1 MGNKIKDQVMKFIH
15 LFIVSIMWLFPL
27 RGRAADAPQ
36 WSCDIYAYQYDMSIY
51 IVIEDQGKI
60 ANEGKEVAVF
70 YQEECRGIA
79 ELQSAGE
86 QTYFYVRARSNETS
100 GEVLTFKVFDDS
112 TEKEITPSAT
122 LAFEAQQ
129 QIGFP
134 SDPFVLTLPEQ
145 VTPEE
150 VEEAI
155 SSGTEEILA
164 EGTWQQEDMEN
175 LANQIHENASGEQGN
190 TALKTVDM
198 SGATFDEDVTLE
210 GVFSDCGQ
218 LTAVILP
225 DNLSSSTNFS
235 SDAFEGTNPNCIV
248 YLPASTTIPYG
259 WSKDVNVV
267 VGDKATLLTLYEHNP
282 YQVKRPFTV
291 NQCVYKRTFGDAASR
306 LRIGVSTALELSG
319 WKTICV
325 PFPVNKVQINDTK
338 LYPVTNTGEGDYYK
352 AVLADEG
359 FKIVTEYASDGFYF
373 DANVPCLVNM
383 TSASGEKIS
392 GVVDFIYDQQIAI
405 EISTPTHAVESPDY
419 TFVGVYEPI
428 GKSRGIY
435 ALNDNGDAFEN
446 GLRAIYP
453 FEAYLTTTL
462 PGRESIPVSGWISV
476 TGVTINPDNV
486 SIKIGKTVQ
495 LSAVVLPENAS
506 DPSVIWKSSNN
517 AVATVSSTGL
527 VTGIKEGT
535 TDITVTTQD
544 GNLAATCKVTVEKEP
559 VDPGTEDPDN
569 PGGEDPDNP
578 GGEDPDEPGT
588 EDPDNPEPGDPDEP
602 EVEVTGVSLAFSSL
616 ELKLGDSSTLKVN
629 IQPANASN
637 KSVTWHSSD
646 PTVVTVDAQG
656 KLTAIKRGSATITV
670 TTNDGE
676 YTDTCLVVVVDQL
689 TLNENI
695 ETKEIVLY
703 PTIVDQRIHISGL
716 RNQSTIQ
723 IISFL
728 GQHIETWTTSERQF
742 IVDASKLRKGY
753 YIVVVSNDNNKKSFK
768 ILKK

>member
-1 MGNKIKDQVMKFIH
+1 MKFIN
-15 LFIVSIMWLFPL
+15 LFIASIMWLFPFM
-27 RGRAADAPQ
+27 GRAADLPQ

-51 IVIEDQGKI
+51 IVIEDQDEI

-79 ELQSAGE
+79 ELQTSGDLS
-86 QTYFYVRARSNETS
+86 YFYVRARSNETS
-100 GEVLTFKVFDDS
+100 GETLTFKVFDSS
-112 TEKEITPSAT
+112 TGKEITPSAT

-145 VTPEE
+145 VTPDE

-155 SSGTEEILA
+155 SSETEEILA

-248 YLPASTTIPYG
+248 YLPASTTIPDG
-259 WSKDVNVV
+259 WSEDVNVV

-306 LRIGVSTALELSG
+306 LRSGVSTALELSG

-325 PFPVNKVQINDTK
+325 PFPVNKVQIENK
-338 LYPVTNTGEGDYYK
+338 ELFPITNAGEESKGDYYK
-352 AVLADEG
+352 AVLGADG
-359 FKIVTEYASDGFYF
+359 FEIVTEYASDGFYF

-392 GVVDFIYDQQIAI
+392 GTVDFIYNEQIEI
-405 EISTPTHAVESPDY
+405 EISTPTHVIESSDY
-419 TFVGVYEPI
+419 TLTGVYEPV

-435 ALNDNGDAFEN
+435 ALNDHGDAFEN
-446 GLRAIYP
+446 GLRTIYP

-578 GGEDPDEPGT
+578 GGEDPDEP
-588 EDPDNPEPGDPDEP
+588 

-637 KSVTWHSSD
+637 KGVTWHSSD

>member
-1 MGNKIKDQVMKFIH
+1 MKFIH

-164 EGTWQQEDMEN
+164 EGTWQQKDMEN

-248 YLPASTTIPYG
+248 YLPASTTFPKG
-259 WSKDVNVV
+259 WSEDVNVV

-306 LRIGVSTALELSG
+306 LRSGISTALELSG

-435 ALNDNGDAFEN
+435 ALNDHGDAFEN
-446 GLRAIYP
+446 GLRTIYP

-559 VDPGTEDPDN
+559 EDPDN

-588 EDPDNPEPGDPDEP
+588 EDPDNPKPGDPDEP

>member
-1 MGNKIKDQVMKFIH
+1 MKFIH

-248 YLPASTTIPYG
+248 YLPASTTFPKG
-259 WSKDVNVV
+259 WSEDVNVV

-306 LRIGVSTALELSG
+306 LRSGISTALELSG

-435 ALNDNGDAFEN
+435 ALNDHGDAFEN
-446 GLRAIYP
+446 GLRTIYP

-559 VDPGTEDPDN
+559 EDPDN

-588 EDPDNPEPGDPDEP
+588 EDPDNPKPGDPDEP

>member
-1 MGNKIKDQVMKFIH
+1 MKFIN
-15 LFIVSIMWLFPL
+15 LFIASIMWLFPL

-60 ANEGKEVAVF
+60 TNEGKEVAVF

-100 GEVLTFKVFDDS
+100 GEVLTFKVFDSS
-112 TEKEITPSAT
+112 TGKEITPSAT

-164 EGTWQQEDMEN
+164 EGTWQQKDMEN

-198 SGATFDEDVTLE
+198 SNTTFDEDVTLK
-210 GVFSDCGQ
+210 GIFSDCGQ

-225 DNLSSSTNFS
+225 DELPSTISFS
-235 SDAFEGTNPNCIV
+235 PDAFKGTNPNCIV
-248 YLPASTTIPYG
+248 YLPAGTTIPDG
-259 WSKDVNVV
+259 WADDVNVV
-267 VGDKATLLTLYEHNP
+267 VGNKATSLTLYEHNP

-291 NQCVYKRTFGDAASR
+291 DQCIYKRTFGDVASR
-306 LRIGVSTALELSG
+306 LRSGSSTALELPG

-325 PFPVNKVQINDTK
+325 PFPVNKVQIEDK
-338 LYPVTNTGEGDYYK
+338 ELFPITNAGEESKGDYYK
-352 AVLADEG
+352 AVLGADG
-359 FKIVTEYASDGFYF
+359 FEIVTEYASDGFYF
-373 DANVPCLVNM
+373 DANIPCLVNM

-392 GVVDFIYDQQIAI
+392 GTVDFIYNKQIEI
-405 EISTPTHAVESPDY
+405 EISTPTHVIESSDY
-419 TFVGVYEPI
+419 TLTGVYESTK
-428 GKSRGIY
+428 KSHGIY

-446 GLRAIYP
+446 ELRAIYP

-462 PGRESIPVSGWISV
+462 PGKESIPVSGWISV

-486 SIKIGKTVQ
+486 SVKIGKTVQ

-637 KSVTWHSSD
+637 KGVTWHSSD